1 LDKRQIRSAIE
12 AIVNN
17 IILEVNDLHTS
28 FFTRKGIVKA
38 VDGVTFHVREGE
50 TLGIV
55 GESGCGKSVTALS
68 VLRLLQEPGGRV
80 VAGQI
85 LLEGRNL
92 LDLSRK
98 EMRAIR
104 GRVVSMI
111 LQDPM
116 TSLNP
121 VYSIG
126 DQIAEAVRLH
136 QKLPKDKIRDEVIS
150 ALRLV
155 RIPSPEMILGQHPFQ
170 LSGGMRQRVVGAIA
184 MSCHPRLLIA
194 DEPTTAL
201 DATIQA
207 QYIALFKEIQQKT
220 NVAIMFITHDFGV
233 VADMCHRVAVM
244 YAGKIVETAST
255 SAIFKAPRH
264 PYTAALIESVPRLE
278 QRNDR
283 LFSIDGQ
290 PPSLI
295 DLPRGCRFQPRCT
308 VALPICQEQ
317 EPPTKDIGD
326 NHSVS
331 CWRVE

>member
-1 LDKRQIRSAIE
+1 VSATVLRVE
-12 AIVNN
+12 
-17 IILEVNDLHTS
+17 DLHAS
-28 FFTRKGIVKA
+28 FFTRKGVVKA
-38 VDGVTFHVREGE
+38 VDGVSFHIDEGE

-55 GESGCGKSVTALS
+55 GESGCGKTVTALS
-68 VLRLLQEPGGRV
+68 ILRLLPEPGGKV
-80 VAGQI
+80 VAGKI
-85 LLEGRNL
+85 ILEGTDL
-92 LDLSRK
+92 LALSK
-98 EMRAIR
+98 KKMRAYR
-104 GRVVSMI
+104 GKVISMI

-121 VYSIG
+121 VFSIG

-136 QKLPKDKIRDEVIS
+136 QNLPNDQIRQEVIS

-155 RIPSPEMILGQHPFQ
+155 RIPAPEMILGQHPYQ

-233 VADMCHRVAVM
+233 VGSMCHRVGVM

-255 SAIFKAPRH
+255 AELFKAPIH
-264 PYTAALIESVPRLE
+264 PYTVALISSVPRLD
-278 QRNDR
+278 RKNDR
-283 LFSIDGQ
+283 LYSIDGQ
-290 PPSLI
+290 PPSMM
-295 DLPRGCRFQPRCT
+295 DLPAGCRFFPRCST
-308 VALPICQEQ
+308 ALPVCGEQ
-317 EPPTKDIGD
+317 EPPEVEIGS

-331 CWRVE
+331 CWRMT